1 MWIIVTFMKILN
13 RFFILIV
20 CLLTFQQYYTQ
31 VEYEKA
37 NFAAPMHIP
46 LILSGN
52 FAELRSNHFHTGLDI
67 KTNGSEGYRIYSI
80 DSGYVSRI
88 NISHWGYGRA
98 IYVTHPNGYT
108 SVYAHLS
115 KFPEKIEKYLRKK
128 QFEKETE
135 TITVYPDSLDLL
147 VAKEEIIAYSG
158 NSGSSGGPHLHF
170 EIRETVS
177 EKAVNPLLFGFQ
189 IKDDIRPT
197 VSDIKIYPLENGFV
211 NGKDI
216 AKVYPT
222 TGSLGEYSLKDNPVI
237 EVDGEIGVGV
247 HTIDKL
253 NGATNKC
260 GIYTIE
266 LYADDTLVFRQT
278 MEKIDFLTNRYINT
292 HKDYDEYH
300 NNNRSFHKSYV
311 SENNKLTLYDG
322 LINKGKLYFNDEA
335 VHQLKYIIKDT
346 YGNTSTVKFQLKSNP
361 KMAKTI
367 TQIAP
372 EGDTI
377 VMTGDVVIEKDGFKA
392 YLPAN
397 SVYNDLRAKYKE
409 EELSKTV
416 SGLHQFGNSKIPIQH
431 YFIMKIKTQNIAKN
445 MENKAVVV
453 SVSEDKRKV
462 FSKGGEFKDGWVET
476 KVRSFGNYA
485 VKIDSVCPDVTALN
499 ISEGKILSA
508 AKNIQFKI
516 FDNLSGI
523 ETYDAF
529 VDGMWVLGEYVPQLG
544 TFTIPFD
551 SYNNISKGKHL
562 LKVLVIDERGNETI
576 KEYNFTR

>member
-1 MWIIVTFMKILN
+1 MTILN
-13 RFFILIV
+13 RFFILMF

-31 VEYEKA
+31 VSYDKTD
-37 NFAAPMHIP
+37 FVAPMHIP

-67 KTNGSEGYRIYSI
+67 KTKGSEGYRIYAV

-98 IYVTHPNGYT
+98 IYVSHPNGYT

-135 TITVYPDSLDLL
+135 TITVYPDSLELI
-147 VAKEEIIAYSG
+147 VSKEEVIAYSG

-170 EIRETVS
+170 EIRETET
-177 EKAVNPLLFGFQ
+177 EKAVNPLLFRFD

-197 VSDIKIYPLENGFV
+197 VSNIKIYPLENGFV
-211 NGKDI
+211 NGKNT

-222 TGSLGEYSLKDNPVI
+222 SGSLGKYSLKDNPTI
-237 EVDGEIGVGV
+237 EIDGEIGVGV

-253 NGATNKC
+253 NGAGNKC

-266 LYADDTLVFRQT
+266 LFADDSLVFRQT
-278 MEKIDFLTNRYINT
+278 MEKIDFFTNRYINA

-300 NNNRSFHKSYV
+300 INKRSFHKSFI
-311 SENNKLTLYDG
+311 SDNNKLELYDG
-322 LINKGKLYFNDEA
+322 LVDKGRLSFNDDS
-335 VHQLKYIIKDT
+335 VHQLKYVIKDT
-346 YGNTSTVKFQLKSNP
+346 YGNTSEVNFKLKSNTKMEKSIKP
-361 KMAKTI
+361 KQA
-367 TQIAP
+367 

-377 VMTGDVVIEKDGFKA
+377 EIQGDVIIEKENFKA
-392 YLPAN
+392 YLPEN

-409 EELSKTV
+409 EEMTKTV

-445 MENKAVVV
+445 MEDKAVIV
-453 SVSEDKRKV
+453 SVSDDKRKV
-462 FSKGGEFKDGWVET
+462 FAKGGEFKEGWVET
-476 KVRSFGNYA
+476 KVRAFGDYA
-485 VKIDSVCPDVTALN
+485 VKIDSVAPKVTAVN
-499 ISEGKILSA
+499 ISEEKVLSS

-516 FDNLSGI
+516 SDNLSGI

-529 VDGMWVLGEYVPQLG
+529 VDGKWKLGNYVPKRG
-544 TFTIPFD
+544 TYTIPFD
-551 SYNNISKGKHL
+551 SYNNISKGKHQ
-562 LKVLVIDERGNETI
+562 LKVLVVDERGNETV
-576 KEYNFTR
+576 KEYSFTR

>member
-1 MWIIVTFMKILN
+1 MF
-13 RFFILIV
+13 

-31 VEYEKA
+31 VSYDKTD
-37 NFAAPMHIP
+37 FVAPMHIP

-67 KTNGSEGYRIYSI
+67 KTKGSEGYRIYAV

-98 IYVTHPNGYT
+98 IYVSHPNGYT

-135 TITVYPDSLDLL
+135 TITVYPDSLELI
-147 VAKEEIIAYSG
+147 VSKEEVIAYSG

-170 EIRETVS
+170 EIRETET
-177 EKAVNPLLFGFQ
+177 EKAVNPLLFRFD

-197 VSDIKIYPLENGFV
+197 VSNIKIYPLENGFV
-211 NGKDI
+211 NGKNT

-222 TGSLGEYSLKDNPVI
+222 SGSLGKYSLKDNPTI
-237 EVDGEIGVGV
+237 EIDGEIGVGV

-253 NGATNKC
+253 NGAGNKC

-266 LYADDTLVFRQT
+266 LFADDSLVFRQT
-278 MEKIDFLTNRYINT
+278 MEKIDFFTNRYINA

-300 NNNRSFHKSYV
+300 INKRSFHKSFI
-311 SENNKLTLYDG
+311 SDNNKLELYDG
-322 LINKGKLYFNDEA
+322 LVDKGRLSFNDDS
-335 VHQLKYIIKDT
+335 VHQLKYVIKDT
-346 YGNTSTVKFQLKSNP
+346 YGNTSEVNFKLKSNTKMEKSIKP
-361 KMAKTI
+361 KQA
-367 TQIAP
+367 

-377 VMTGDVVIEKDGFKA
+377 EIQGDVIIEKENFKA
-392 YLPAN
+392 YLPEN

-409 EELSKTV
+409 EEMTKTV

-445 MENKAVVV
+445 MEDKAVIV
-453 SVSEDKRKV
+453 SVSDDKRKV
-462 FSKGGEFKDGWVET
+462 FAKGGEFKEGWVET
-476 KVRSFGNYA
+476 KVRAFGDYA
-485 VKIDSVCPDVTALN
+485 VKIDSVAPKVTAVN
-499 ISEGKILSA
+499 ISEEKVLSS

-516 FDNLSGI
+516 SDNLSGI

-529 VDGMWVLGEYVPQLG
+529 VDGKWKLGNYVPKRG
-544 TFTIPFD
+544 TYTIPFD
-551 SYNNISKGKHL
+551 SYNNISKGKHQ
-562 LKVLVIDERGNETI
+562 LKVLVVDERGNETV
-576 KEYNFTR
+576 KEYSFTR

>member
-1 MWIIVTFMKILN
+1 MNFIN
-13 RFFILIV
+13 RFLIVVV

-31 VEYEKA
+31 VEYDKTD
-37 NFAAPMHIP
+37 FVAPMHIP
-46 LILSGN
+46 LILAGN

-67 KTNGSEGYRIYSI
+67 KTKGSEGYRIYAI

-98 IYVTHPNGYT
+98 LYITHLNGYT

-115 KFPEKIEKYLRKK
+115 RFPDKIEKYLRKK
-128 QFEKETE
+128 QFEMETE
-135 TITVYPDSLDLL
+135 TITIYPDSLDLL
-147 VAKEEIIAYSG
+147 VSKEEIVAYSG

-170 EIRETVS
+170 EIRETET
-177 EKAVNPLLFGFQ
+177 EKAVNPLLFGFDV
-189 IKDDIRPT
+189 KDDIRPT
-197 VSDIKIYPLENGFV
+197 VSNIKIYPLDNGFI

-222 TGSLGEYSLKDNPVI
+222 TGSLGNYSLKDNPVI

-253 NGATNKC
+253 NGAGNKC

-266 LYADDTLVFRQT
+266 LFVDDSLVFRQT
-278 MEKIDFLTNRYINT
+278 MEKIDFFTNRYINA

-311 SENNKLTLYDG
+311 SDNNKLALYDG
-322 LINKGKLYFNDEA
+322 LINNGKLFFNDDA
-335 VHQLKYIIKDT
+335 IHQLKYIIKDT
-346 YGNTSTVKFQLKSNP
+346 YGNTSTVTFQVKSHT
-361 KMAKTI
+361 KMAKKI
-367 TQIAP
+367 TKTQLV
-372 EGDTI
+372 GDTI
-377 VMTGDVVIEKDGFKA
+377 LMAGDVVIEKEGFKA
-392 YLPAN
+392 YLPEN

-409 EELSKTV
+409 EEMSKTV
-416 SGLHQFGNSKIPIQH
+416 SDLHRFGNSKIPVHH

-453 SVSEDKRKV
+453 SVSDDKRKV
-462 FSKGGEFKDGWVET
+462 YAKGGEYKDGWVQT
-476 KVRSFGNYA
+476 KVRAFGSYA
-485 VKIDSVCPDVTALN
+485 VKIDSVPPLVTAVN
-499 ISEGKILSA
+499 ISEGKNLSA

-516 FDNLSGI
+516 SDNLSGI

-529 VDGMWVLGEYVPQLG
+529 VDGNWVLGNYAPKRA
-544 TFTIPFD
+544 TYSIPFD

-562 LKVLVIDERGNETI
+562 LKVLVIDERGNAAS
-576 KEYNFTR
+576 KEYNFIR